1 MVVLKTPSSLSP
13 QVARAAALFERDGFV
28 AVRGAL
34 PPPQVLE
41 RCWRHPPAQPM
52 VTSSL
57 TPVPRD
63 ADAIA
68 SPP

>member
-41 RCWRHPPAQPM
+41 RCWRHPP
-52 VTSSL
+52 
-57 TPVPRD
+57 
-63 ADAIA
+63 
-68 SPP
+68 PPNRW